1 MYKFVL
7 LTVRRDTVI
16 CIIFFFFF
24 YVLENV
30 LEDHLGRAESRFEV
44 ELRGE
49 GNR

>member
-1 MYKFVL
+1 MYEFVL
-7 LTVRRDTVI
+7 LTVRYGNLYY
-16 CIIFFFFF
+16 FFFF

>member
-1 MYKFVL
+1 MYEFVL

-16 CIIFFFFF
+16 SIIFFFF

>member
-1 MYKFVL
+1 MYEFVL

-16 CIIFFFFF
+16 CIIIFFFL
-24 YVLENV
+24 LENV